1 MNRGFKKI
9 IVSVCA
15 VFLTAAFVQQDKA
28 SSLLSLQSQTV
39 KFDGHGVQ
47 LAGTLVVPKLD
58 AGKRAPGILIVTGA
72 SHTLSEI
79 ATPDAGKASLF
90 RDLAQHLAGRGFAVL
105 SYDKRCRGE
114 SECKPPATFDDYI
127 DDARK
132 AMEFLKKQPQ
142 VDPAKVFFFGHDEGG
157 YIASSLAAFEEA
169 KCSGLILAAMS
180 GRTLGKIVREQVQ
193 NRLTAAGKPSADIS
207 TYMAK
212 FDRIIKGLASGRS
225 VYSDETFD
233 SKDPHDVLLQDLIKR
248 REIIVSLLINDPLQI
263 VNGVQAP
270 VLVLQGRKDNQMSVK
285 DAQYLDEALKRAS
298 HPDATLQLLDEADH
312 LLRSGKAAGG
322 IDPAALTS
330 LTEWLQ
336 KRAK

>member
-1 MNRGFKKI
+1 
-9 IVSVCA
+9 
-15 VFLTAAFVQQDKA
+15 
-28 SSLLSLQSQTV
+28 
-39 KFDGHGVQ
+39 
-47 LAGTLVVPKLD
+47 
-58 AGKRAPGILIVTGA
+58 
-72 SHTLSEI
+72 
-79 ATPDAGKASLF
+79 
-90 RDLAQHLAGRGFAVL
+90 
-105 SYDKRCRGE
+105 
-114 SECKPPATFDDYI
+114 
-127 DDARK
+127 
-132 AMEFLKKQPQ
+132 
-142 VDPAKVFFFGHDEGG
+142 KVFFFGHDEGG